1 MGSQQSAR
9 WSAVLFD
16 LDGTL
21 VDTRPGVRAA
31 ITAAFTEVTGADVP
45 AGQADL
51 SLPLDEM
58 IVSAAPAASCEL
70 REQLSTAF
78 RRAYDSS
85 FWSSVRLYPGAEAC
99 LRDLQHAGV
108 RVFVVTNKRD
118 SAARRLLEHVRLACY
133 LDGVVGQPD
142 KGSPL
147 SKAELAGRCL
157 ADAGLDPR
165 RTVVVGDSSLDAAM
179 AASWNMPFIAVTSG
193 AGPLVPPVTDEIR
206 LEAATLADAAA
217 TILPGSQGGTR
228 EP

>member
-1 MGSQQSAR
+1 MGSQRSAR
-9 WSAVLFD
+9 WSAALFD

-21 VDTRPGVRAA
+21 VDTRPGVSAA

-58 IVSAAPAASCEL
+58 IVSASPAASCEL

-78 RRAYDSS
+78 RRAYDSN

-99 LRDLQHAGV
+99 LRDLQQAGV

-118 SAARRLLEHVRLACY
+118 IAARRLLEHVRLARY
-133 LDGVVGQPD
+133 LEGIVGQPD
-142 KGSPL
+142 TGSPL
-147 SKAELAGRCL
+147 PKAELAERCI
-157 ADAGLDPR
+157 ADAGLDPC
-165 RTVVVGDSSLDAAM
+165 RTVVVGDSTIDAAM
-179 AASWNMPFIAVTSG
+179 ATSWSMPFIAVTSG
-193 AGPLVPPVTDEIR
+193 AGPLVPRRTDELR

-217 TILPGSQGGTR
+217 TILTPFQGGTR